1 MIPSSLQSLLE
12 AQPGKLQPWF
22 SDIEIS
28 EEFQFSKALTT
39 WQNWNNLVISKSQLE
54 WMLAMKYEEFRDNTN
69 PDISRVRHALFS
81 LVAYCDTK
89 ANNKQLLN
97 EYPDKRTIA
106 RAGIYQNVW
115 VKQLLLFKLG
125 VPLTSKGTQNMIAYL
140 ESPRDNWP
148 IVSENHRQQILLWL
162 TGKQY
167 NRATFNQ
174 DMEDA
179 LGKYWHGK
187 NPDNKTTYFTRCI
200 YHLDNEWKNPP
211 IEGLFAHDTDDTW
224 KSELIHEMQ
233 SSAYGCIW
241 WHKRPVNYKN
251 EIISSLRSKIN
262 DGETFDFFYISG
274 NMATHRARVVDFSL
288 KESYNKVVSKWKEK
302 APVWFNEEAA
312 DYMSSTQSADIIFL
326 IDKFEKLG
334 KPIPIN
340 KFRRYKNMK
349 YSQRQTMAAYSEIKG
364 GFEPTPA
371 DPYVEKLV
379 RLLEKNRNLI
389 LTGAPGTGK
398 TYLAAQM
405 AKAMNAQ
412 YERVQFHPSYDYTD
426 FVEGLRP
433 EKNEGKEIGFKLMP
447 GSFKL
452 FCQKALD
459 SLDNNPEES
468 PKYLFH
474 IDEINRG
481 EISKIFGELFFSI
494 EPSYR
499 GEKGKVKTQYHNLIT
514 DGDIFEDG
522 FFVPEN
528 VYIIGTMNDIDR
540 GVEAMD
546 FAIRRRFAWIE
557 VKASDRLQ
565 MLDSMTESGVSQSVI
580 DEAKLRMTSLNN
592 AISEVESLG
601 DAYHVGGAYFLNLT
615 NYIDDPDPFGKLWE
629 YHLRGLLYE
638 YLRGLEDWKET
649 LNKFKDEYDHP
660 KADHTDH

>member
-125 VPLTSKGTQNMIAYL
+125 APLTSKGTQNMIAYL

-162 TGKQY
+162 TGKQ
-167 NRATFNQ
+167 
-174 DMEDA
+174 
-179 LGKYWHGK
+179 
-187 NPDNKTTYFTRCI
+187 
-200 YHLDNEWKNPP
+200 
-211 IEGLFAHDTDDTW
+211 
-224 KSELIHEMQ
+224 
-233 SSAYGCIW
+233 
-241 WHKRPVNYKN
+241 
-251 EIISSLRSKIN
+251 
-262 DGETFDFFYISG
+262 
-274 NMATHRARVVDFSL
+274 
-288 KESYNKVVSKWKEK
+288 
-302 APVWFNEEAA
+302 
-312 DYMSSTQSADIIFL
+312 
-326 IDKFEKLG
+326 
-334 KPIPIN
+334 
-340 KFRRYKNMK
+340 NMK

-364 GFEPTPA
+364 GIEPTPP

-398 TYLAAQM
+398 TYLAAQI

-557 VKASDRLQ
+557 VKASDRLM

-580 DEAKLRMTSLNN
+580 NEAKLRMASLNN

-638 YLRGLEDWKET
+638 YLRGSEDWKET

>member
-1 MIPSSLQSLLE
+1 MIPSSLQSLLKDQSGE
-12 AQPGKLQPWF
+12 NQKWLTDIKT
-22 SDIEIS
+22 SD
-28 EEFQFSKALTT
+28 EFQFSKAITAL
-39 WQNWNNLVISKSQLE
+39 QNWKDLIISKSDLE
-54 WMLAMKYEEFRDNTN
+54 RMLNMKYEEFRDSTDT
-69 PDISRVRHALFS
+69 DISRVRHTLFT

-89 ANNKQLLN
+89 ANNKRLLN

-106 RAGIYQNVW
+106 ARASIYQNVW
-115 VKQLLLFKLG
+115 VKQLLLLKYG
-125 VPLTSKGTQNMIAYL
+125 SPASNKKTQNMIAYL
-140 ESPRDNWP
+140 ESPSDNWP
-148 IVSENHRQQILLWL
+148 IIAENHRQQILLWL

-174 DMEDA
+174 DMEEA
-179 LGKYWHGK
+179 LGKYWNGK

-200 YHLDNEWKNPP
+200 YYLDNEWKNPTP
-211 IEGLFAHDTDDTW
+211 DRT
-224 KSELIHEMQ
+224 S
-233 SSAYGCIW
+233 
-241 WHKRPVNYKN
+241 
-251 EIISSLRSKIN
+251 
-262 DGETFDFFYISG
+262 
-274 NMATHRARVVDFSL
+274 
-288 KESYNKVVSKWKEK
+288 
-302 APVWFNEEAA
+302 
-312 DYMSSTQSADIIFL
+312 
-326 IDKFEKLG
+326 
-334 KPIPIN
+334 
-340 KFRRYKNMK
+340 
-349 YSQRQTMAAYSEIKG
+349 YSEIKG
-364 GFEPTPA
+364 DIQPTPA
-371 DPYVEKLV
+371 DPYMEKLV

-398 TYLAAQM
+398 TYLAAQI

-638 YLRGLEDWKET
+638 YLRGSEAWKET

>member
-125 VPLTSKGTQNMIAYL
+125 APLTSKGTQNMIAYL

-179 LGKYWHGK
+179 LGKYWHGE

-200 YHLDNEWKNPP
+200 YHLDNEWKNPTP
-211 IEGLFAHDTDDTW
+211 D
-224 KSELIHEMQ
+224 
-233 SSAYGCIW
+233 
-241 WHKRPVNYKN
+241 R
-251 EIISSLRSKIN
+251 IS
-262 DGETFDFFYISG
+262 
-274 NMATHRARVVDFSL
+274 
-288 KESYNKVVSKWKEK
+288 
-302 APVWFNEEAA
+302 
-312 DYMSSTQSADIIFL
+312 
-326 IDKFEKLG
+326 
-334 KPIPIN
+334 
-340 KFRRYKNMK
+340 
-349 YSQRQTMAAYSEIKG
+349 YSDIKG
-364 GFEPTPA
+364 GIEPTPA

-398 TYLAAQM
+398 TYLAAQI

-557 VKASDRLQ
+557 VKASDRLM

-580 DEAKLRMTSLNN
+580 NEAKLRMASLNN

-638 YLRGLEDWKET
+638 YLRGSEDWKET